1 MTQIAQMRDPR
12 THAVIGAA
20 MEVHTQLGCGFL
32 VPVYQ
37 EALAMELTL
46 RNIPYNRE
54 VELPITYKGKRLS
67 THYRADF
74 VCFDTVIVELK
85 ALDKLGGV
93 EEAQILNYLKATGC
107 EVGLLL
113 NFGSK
118 SLEYRRFIWASSVKS
133 A

>member
-1 MTQIAQMRDPR
+1 MIVDSLKPFTTKPLSWNSRHDIPHRR
-12 THAVIGAA
+12 
-20 MEVHTQLGCGFL
+20 EVD
-32 VPVYQ
+32 
-37 EALAMELTL
+37 LTL
-46 RNIPYNRE
+46 
-54 VELPITYKGKRLS
+54 TYKGRPLN
-67 THYRADF
+67 TRYGADF
-74 VCFDTVIVELK
+74 ICFDTVIVELK

-93 EEAQILNYLKATGC
+93 EEAEILNYLKATGC